1 MPCDRLARPLLKWH
15 TGPSLVAPP
24 TRSIRVSDENQNI
37 RAILEE
43 KLAVLKARH
52 QRIDDH
58 LHNRNTTPSQD
69 WAERAVELENEE
81 VVEALE
87 PMTRRDIEAIEAALT
102 RLDNGQAPVC
112 ARCDEPIPSKRLA
125 ILPATPFCANCAA

>member
-1 MPCDRLARPLLKWH
+1 M
-15 TGPSLVAPP
+15 
-24 TRSIRVSDENQNI
+24 SDENQNI
-37 RAILEE
+37 RAILEA

-58 LHNRNTTPSQD
+58 LHNRHTTPSQD

-87 PMTRRDIEAIEAALT
+87 PITRREIDAIEAALT
-102 RLDNGQAPVC
+102 RLDHGEALVC
-112 ARCDEPIPSKRLA
+112 ARCDEPIPAKRLA